1 MKEIEYYV
9 VFRQV
14 AFPELSYDT
23 IIDEW
28 CSQYGAAAETVK
40 AYHARI
46 QKRGDAA
53 RAKVAAR
60 MKAEMSDVLDDSE
73 LSGTVAE
80 AHTLEDFK
88 GDLELLES
96 VDVSKLSSIE
106 SKRFSE
112 LVAAAK
118 GYIDVYLEVVKES
131 KEAVLRARKWEEEKR
146 RIGAVGTG
154 AAKN

>member
-1 MKEIEYYV
+1 MKDLEIFKLEERV
-9 VFRQV
+9 LFE
-14 AFPELSYDT
+14 A
-23 IIDEW
+23 
-28 CSQYGAAAETVK
+28 GAAAEIVK

-88 GDLELLES
+88 GDLALLET
-96 VDVSKLSSIE
+96 VDASKLSSIE
-106 SKRFSE
+106 AKRFSE
-112 LVAAAK
+112 LLVAAK
-118 GYIDVYLEVVKES
+118 GYIEVYPEVVQES

-146 RIGAVGTG
+146 RIGVSGTDE
-154 AAKN
+154 AKK